1 MVDPPVKFKTIKGH
15 ALAADADFGKLRPH
29 LKVEAVP
36 VHAQVPWRIAETEEP
51 WGDVGLSLHTRIGIS
66 DQDKSL
72 SRLPFHDPV
81 RG

>member
-15 ALAADADFGKLRPH
+15 ALAADADFGYQGTNLGVKAI
-29 LKVEAVP
+29 AVHTQ
-36 VHAQVPWRIAETEEP
+36 VTRGIAQTEKP
-51 WGDVGLSLHTRIGIS
+51 RGDVGLSLHARIEIS

-72 SRLPFHDPV
+72 SRLLVHDPA